1 MFYKTIV
8 TFLEDMARKSFGY
21 NQINIVPNDMK
32 EHLRLYKNETPLEKI
47 VNFKTLRN
55 YFVKYGTL
63 LHLQKE
69 GNGYINIS
77 YFTQSYQNEDHTFT
91 TVSYHFAVISN
102 GNLISYMICDEDGK
116 GVSMETALC
125 FVLTDLKIKSTKV
138 EKVRKY
144 TSIIGVD
151 IDGNPIEETF
161 DTLSSAKK
169 ASNYKYENGKTTKTI
184 DDWSKIPHVKI
195 NLAQSQNLW
204 DLGFL
209 T

>member
-77 YFTQSYQNEDHTFT
+77 YFNQSYQNEDHTFT

-102 GNLISYMICDEDGK
+102 
-116 GVSMETALC
+116 
-125 FVLTDLKIKSTKV
+125 
-138 EKVRKY
+138 
-144 TSIIGVD
+144 
-151 IDGNPIEETF
+151 
-161 DTLSSAKK
+161 
-169 ASNYKYENGKTTKTI
+169 
-184 DDWSKIPHVKI
+184 
-195 NLAQSQNLW
+195 
-204 DLGFL
+204 
-209 T
+209 